1 VTGDPRITPANGRV
15 AHAALRGKVA
25 AERYT
30 DGERRRVCRPVAAIR
45 DDRRPRARLRE
56 LVLHEVFVVLEER
69 DGWAFGFAARDGYDG
84 HVRADD
90 LGPDLWATTHVVTAR
105 QSYLVGEPVLKTGDE
120 ISAISFGSRLSVV
133 ATHEQGRWGEVA
145 VLRAPVEV
153 EDHKRASTMYVPMA
167 HLSVVDSRENDPV
180 AVAEKFLGTPYLWGG
195 NSGFGIDCSGL
206 VQAALMACGIDCPGD
221 SDMQAAL
228 GIEAIGAPE
237 RGDLLFWKG
246 HVAIV
251 VDADRLIHANAHHM
265 AVAYEGIEAA
275 KRRIEAQGEGAVIA
289 HRRIARPPEP
299 ATSLTP
305 PRG

>member
-1 VTGDPRITPANGRV
+1 MTDRRLTPANGRV
-15 AHAALRGKVA
+15 AHVSLRGEVA

-30 DGERRRVCRPVAAIR
+30 EGERRRVCRPVAAIR

-56 LVLHEVFVVLEER
+56 LILHEVFVVLEER
-69 DGWAFGFAARDGYDG
+69 DGWAFGFAARDGYVG

-90 LGPDLWATTHVVTAR
+90 LGPELWQTTHVVTAR
-105 QSYLVGEPVLKTGDE
+105 QSYLVEEPVLKTDAE
-120 ISAISFGSRLSVV
+120 ISAISFGTRLSVMT
-133 ATHEQGRWGEVA
+133 THEDGRWGEVA
-145 VLRAPVEV
+145 VLRAPGE
-153 EDHKRASTMYVPMA
+153 EEGHKRTSTMYVPMA
-167 HLSVVDSRENDPV
+167 HLAPVNARDADPV
-180 AVAEKFLGTPYLWGG
+180 TVAERFLGTPYLWGG

-206 VQAALMACGIDCPGD
+206 VQAALMACGVDCPGD

-228 GIEAIGAPE
+228 GDEAEGAPE

-251 VDADRLIHANAHHM
+251 VGADRLIHANAHHM
-265 AVAYEGIEAA
+265 AVAHEGIEAA
-275 KRRIEAQGEGAVIA
+275 RRRIEAQGEGAVIA
-289 HRRIARPPEP
+289 HRRIARPPER